1 MLPYEALA
9 YALPENILTLK
20 YSGRFEDELRLI
32 DEYLGRQIPDTLR
45 RALLC
50 EKFLAQTLPGEYT
63 LSFDEALAELR
74 AVRPDFKA
82 ETLRKM
88 MDDGRAEWRM
98 VNCEPAHGLPP
109 GADKH
114 SGSPKPDADSGGKRD
129 RQNHPR
135 DEGNGSYAV
144 GLVDINF
151 DNDGAVGRERRFAPG
166 CRCRYRRM
174 RSRRLRFPPTA
185 SSHRRTARR
194 ERLISICRIGRD
206 LNFR

>member
-63 LSFDEALAELR
+63 LSFDDASPLC
-74 AVRPDFKA
+74 AVRPFKA

-88 MDDGRAEWRM
+88 MDDGRAEWRSWSI
-98 VNCEPAHGLPP
+98 ASRSFTRTSPP
-109 GADKH
+109 
-114 SGSPKPDADSGGKRD
+114 
-129 RQNHPR
+129 
-135 DEGNGSYAV
+135 
-144 GLVDINF
+144 
-151 DNDGAVGRERRFAPG
+151 RRG
-166 CRCRYRRM
+166 
-174 RSRRLRFPPTA
+174 
-185 SSHRRTARR
+185 
-194 ERLISICRIGRD
+194 
-206 LNFR
+206 